1 MVESIP
7 KYHRYSNNNGYFHD
21 NDDNDDED
29 DDDEIVQMQPSMFE
43 IFRIDP
49 TPPPDANIEDKFT
62 TSATTEG
69 EEEGSTTIDHEFY
82 TTSTTTDE
90 ASDIAI
96 SDSSVLTTNTTNTN
110 TNIKTPSLQNTTSNN
125 YYDNIDNEILRTEYE
140 GTIVFEDNSLAPT
153 TVRTDIPNNII
164 IEDLSNCKN
173 FDTVI
178 GLLKQWITFGEC
190 YQRILLMMIQER
202 LFGILMEVLSSQDE
216 VVDDGAGVCDSLF
229 ELFNDF
235 NKHQQQQLDTTTA
248 NTPPITIPPT
258 TTILPNTKKT
268 HPQPK
273 DRQVPVI
280 LNNNTNKKK
289 KKAKERDSTKNKNRN
304 PTKNKNDPRDKTTD
318 C

>member
-1 MVESIP
+1 MMMPKKEEIPIPNDKVDTNADTTNTLEWTNEMRERPMVESILN
-7 KYHRYSNNNGYFHD
+7 YHRYSNNNGYFHD

-125 YYDNIDNEILRTEYE
+125 YYDNIDNKIVQTDYE
-140 GTIVFEDNSLAPT
+140 SATVFVFETTPCILSDSTVHITNTAPVPNIIENTTTVHTTDNVHTTNTTNDHESHTTCDTTNKASDT
-153 TVRTDIPNNII
+153 TTCISSDSTVRTTNTASVPEI
-164 IEDLSNCKN
+164 IENPSIVSTKPKTKAKTTHKIKLPI
-173 FDTVI
+173 V
-178 GLLKQWITFGEC
+178 EA
-190 YQRILLMMIQER
+190 
-202 LFGILMEVLSSQDE
+202 E
-216 VVDDGAGVCDSLF
+216 VVEQYLQH
-229 ELFNDF
+229 L
-235 NKHQQQQLDTTTA
+235 
-248 NTPPITIPPT
+248 
-258 TTILPNTKKT
+258 
-268 HPQPK
+268 
-273 DRQVPVI
+273 
-280 LNNNTNKKK
+280 
-289 KKAKERDSTKNKNRN
+289 
-304 PTKNKNDPRDKTTD
+304 
-318 C
+318 